1 MSRNALWTFLLAWV
15 GGFVDAVGFLA
26 LFHLFTAH
34 MSGNSVWLGTYL
46 GVGNWRL
53 GLHHL
58 FPIPLFVLGVAIGTT
73 AVEVA
78 HRRRLRAPFVPAL
91 LLEASLL
98 ALFMVCG
105 SAFIVGDSVR
115 PATVWGFYVLAAL
128 PALAMGV
135 QNATLRRVSGQ
146 TLHMTYITGVRNG
159 LAEQSVHVLFW
170 LREETR
176 TVGLRHALRAAPAH
190 PRLRAAV
197 ASALLWLAYV
207 AGAVSGGFA
216 KHRWQLYALALPLG
230 VLAVTIGVESMRP
243 GGVGDSMRRTD

>member
-1 MSRNALWTFLLAWV
+1 VSRNALWTFLLAWV

-58 FPIPLFVLGVAIGTT
+58 FPIPLFVLGVAVGT
-73 AVEVA
+73 ALVELA
-78 HRRRLRAPFVPAL
+78 RRSSIRAAFVPAL

-105 SAFIVGDSVR
+105 SPFIVEDSLR
-115 PATVWGFYVLAAL
+115 PATVWGFYALAAL

-135 QNATLRRVSGQ
+135 QNATLRRVAGQ
-146 TLHMTYITGVRNG
+146 TVHTTYITGVLNG
-159 LAEQSVHVLFW
+159 LAEESVQVLFW
-170 LREETR
+170 LRAETR
-176 TVGLRHALRAAPAH
+176 TAGLRRALRAAPAH
-190 PRLRAAV
+190 PGLRAAV

-207 AGAVSGGFA
+207 AGAISGGFA
-216 KHRWQLYALALPLG
+216 KHRWQLYALALPLA
-230 VLAVTIGVESMRP
+230 VLAVTIGVESVRP
-243 GGVGDSMRRTD
+243 GGVADSMRRTD